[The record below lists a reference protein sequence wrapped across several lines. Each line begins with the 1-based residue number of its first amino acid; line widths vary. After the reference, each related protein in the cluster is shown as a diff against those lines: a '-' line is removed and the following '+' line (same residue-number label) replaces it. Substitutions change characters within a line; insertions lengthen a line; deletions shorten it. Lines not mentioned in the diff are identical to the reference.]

1 MGKGNRKLRTEIVS
15 SLLTNV
21 ISSIVAKSILLSIF
35 CVAFAVIEG
44 YYLVLLVPLL
54 VYVWNWRSMAF
65 EIFILVHIIEE
76 GLGTWKW
83 YSKIDER
90 LYLGGLPLNSLNH
103 LSVLT
108 MDLKVDTV
116 LSVMES
122 YELNSSTLAGKP
134 ISPEQWKVWP
144 DPHNLLLILHRKR
157 MSSTNNYSHTTSFLL
172 PTKYCMMVL
181 IGSRNNWVTSGRSI
195 VIVNLASVAAP
206 L

>member
-1 MGKGNRKLRTEIVS
+1 VAALRLFLMGGKGNRKLRTEIVS
-15 SLLTNV
+15 SLLANV
-21 ISSIVAKSILLSIF
+21 ISSVVAKSLLLSIF

-54 VYVWNWRSMAF
+54 VYAWNWRSMAF

-122 YELNSSTLAGKP
+122 YELNSATLAGKP
-134 ISPEQWKVWP
+134 VSPEQWKV
-144 DPHNLLLILHRKR
+144 K
-157 MSSTNNYSHTTSFLL
+157 SSHSIPFS
-172 PTKYCMMVL
+172 
-181 IGSRNNWVTSGRSI
+181 SRAERGRPPQ
-195 VIVNLASVAAP
+195 AAF
-206 L
+206 